1 MRAFSYARARSIDD
15 LLAAGRDGR
24 DGGDN
29 RDGEV
34 TFLAGGTELL
44 NWARIGI
51 LRPERVLDIRG
62 VPGLDGIEPLA
73 DGGLRIGALAKLNQV
88 ALHREV
94 RSGYPV
100 LSQAILKSASAQLRN
115 LATIGGNPL
124 QRTRCPYFRS
134 EDTATP
140 CNKRRP
146 GSGCAALHGLNERH
160 AIFGWTEDCVATNPS
175 DPAVA
180 LACLDATIVTEHASG
195 GRRLPVRTFHTLPGD
210 GDDPAAHTVLRPGEL
225 ITAIEV
231 GAPAPGSAYLKIRER
246 ESYEFALVSAAAV
259 VELSG
264 DRIVRARIA
273 LGGVA
278 LRPWRL
284 EQAERDLVGLRAGSP
299 EAAAA
304 VTASFGAA
312 RPLASNAYKIPLA
325 RNTALRALE
334 LAATTAARTSART
347 P

>member
-15 LLAAGRDGR
+15 LLAAGRDG
-24 DGGDN
+24 G
-29 RDGEV
+29 V

-51 LRPERVLDIRG
+51 LRPQRVLDISG
-62 VPGLDGIEPLA
+62 VPGLDGIEPLG
-73 DGGLRIGALAKLNQV
+73 DGALRIGALAKLNQV
-88 ALHREV
+88 ALHRET
-94 RSGYPV
+94 RSCYPV

-115 LATIGGNPL
+115 LATIGGNPM
-124 QRTRCPYFRS
+124 QRTRCAYFRS
-134 EDTATP
+134 EDPATP

-160 AIFGWTEDCVATNPS
+160 AIFGWTEDCVATSPS

-180 LACLDATIVTEHASG
+180 LACLDATIITEHASG
-195 GRRLPVRTFHTLPGD
+195 GRRLPARTFHTLP

-225 ITAIEV
+225 ITAVEV
-231 GAPAPGSAYLKIRER
+231 GPPAPCSAYLKVRER
-246 ESYEFALVSAAAV
+246 ESYEFALVSAAAA
-259 VELSG
+259 VELAD

-278 LRPWRL
+278 MRPWRL
-284 EQAERDLVGLRAGSP
+284 EQAERDLTGLRAGSA
-299 EAAAA
+299 EAAEAITAA
-304 VTASFGAA
+304 FGAA

-325 RNTALRALE
+325 RNTAVRVLAL
-334 LAATTAARTSART
+334 AARTS
-347 P
+347 

>member
-1 MRAFSYARARSIDD
+1 MRAFSYARARSVDD
-15 LLAAGRDGR
+15 VLADGL
-24 DGGDN
+24 DGD
-29 RDGEV
+29 V

-51 LRPERVLDIRG
+51 LRLQRVLDISG
-62 VPGLDGIEPLA
+62 VPGLDGIEPLG
-73 DGGLRIGALAKLNQV
+73 DSGLRIGALAKLNQV
-88 ALHREV
+88 ALHREI
-94 RSGYPV
+94 RSRYPV

-115 LATIGGNPL
+115 LATIGGNQL
-124 QRTRCPYFRS
+124 QRTRCSYFRS
-134 EDTATP
+134 DDPDTP

-160 AIFGWTEDCVATNPS
+160 AIFGWTEDCVATSPS

-180 LACLDATIVTEHASG
+180 LACLDATIITEHASG

-210 GDDPAAHTVLRPGEL
+210 DPAAHTVLRPGEL
-225 ITAIEV
+225 ITTIEV
-231 GAPAPGSAYLKIRER
+231 GPAAPGSAYLKVRER
-246 ESYEFALVSAAAV
+246 ESYEFARVSAAAA
-259 VELSG
+259 VELAD

-278 LRPWRL
+278 MRPWRL

-299 EAAAA
+299 EAAEA
-304 VTASFGAA
+304 VTAAFGAA
-312 RPLASNAYKIPLA
+312 RPLALNAYKIPLA

-334 LAATTAARTSART
+334 LAARTS
-347 P
+347 